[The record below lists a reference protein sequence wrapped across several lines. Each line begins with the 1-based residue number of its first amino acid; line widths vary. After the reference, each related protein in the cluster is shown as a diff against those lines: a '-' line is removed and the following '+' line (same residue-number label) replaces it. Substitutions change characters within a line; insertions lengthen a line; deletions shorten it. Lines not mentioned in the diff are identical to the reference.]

1 MIVKLYI
8 LYNKEKDRYLF
19 YDQLHKLCETDK
31 RNRAVEFLT
40 EGKARNC
47 LLCSFP
53 KKKRDGWAVIRAEP
67 DMSYKELFKADD
79 EVQNVESTS
88 QIKFNID
95 FRSLGLEPQNWNRI
109 TDALS
114 SIYTNLITYKQ
125 SIEAELKSIN
135 EQLLDCLHACECK
148 RLNAAK
154 GYKMYDRIRQLRI
167 KRRFMKDEMYKVNI
181 ILNADNSEFS
191 NSDVY
196 KKIKSVDDQVY
207 TPRQLDD
214 LFCEEE
220 VVNV

>member
-8 LYNKEKDRYLF
+8 LYNKEKDHYLF

-67 DMSYKELFKADD
+67 DMSYKELFKT
-79 EVQNVESTS
+79 ESTN
-88 QIKFNID
+88 QIKFNIN
-95 FRSLGLEPQNWNRI
+95 FRSLGLEPQNWYRI
-109 TDALS
+109 TDTLT

-125 SIEAELKSIN
+125 SIEVEFKSIN

-191 NSDVY
+191 ISDVY

-214 LFCEEE
+214 LFCEE

>member
-67 DMSYKELFKADD
+67 DMSYKELFKA
-79 EVQNVESTS
+79 ESTN
-88 QIKFNID
+88 QIKFNIN
-95 FRSLGLEPQNWNRI
+95 FHSLGLEPQNWYRI
-109 TDALS
+109 TDTLT

-181 ILNADNSEFS
+181 ILNADNAEFS

>member
-8 LYNKEKDRYLF
+8 LYNKEKDHYLF

-67 DMSYKELFKADD
+67 DMSYKELFKT
-79 EVQNVESTS
+79 ESTN
-88 QIKFNID
+88 QIKFNIN
-95 FRSLGLEPQNWNRI
+95 FRSLGLEPQNWYRI
-109 TDALS
+109 TDTLT

-125 SIEAELKSIN
+125 SIEVEFKSIN

-214 LFCEEE
+214 LFCEE